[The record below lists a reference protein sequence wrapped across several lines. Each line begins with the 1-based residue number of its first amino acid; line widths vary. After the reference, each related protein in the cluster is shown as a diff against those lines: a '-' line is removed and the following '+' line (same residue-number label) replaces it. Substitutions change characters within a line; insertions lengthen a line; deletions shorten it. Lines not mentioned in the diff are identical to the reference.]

1 MRVLGIDHGQA
12 RIGLALSDP
21 TGLLASPLQVLE
33 RRRRLKQDLKV
44 IAKLVQEH
52 AVSAI
57 VVGMPFEMS
66 GEAGKKAS
74 EVRQFIRNLATHVS
88 VPIHEWDERLTT
100 VAADRAL
107 DTMEVR
113 GGRRKELVD
122 QMAAA
127 VILQG
132 YLDSQSG
139 PSDHEDWDA

>member
-1 MRVLGIDHGQA
+1 MRVMGIDHGQA

-33 RRRRLKQDLKV
+33 RRRRLKQDLKQ
-44 IAKLVQEH
+44 IAKLGEEH
-52 AVSAI
+52 GVSAI

-66 GEAGKKAS
+66 GEVGKKAK
-74 EVRQFIRNLATHVS
+74 EVRQFIRNLATHVE

-132 YLDSQSG
+132 YLDGQA
-139 PSDHEDWDA
+139 PPPEDEGWDA

>member
-12 RIGLALSDP
+12 RIGLALSDSM
-21 TGLLASPLQVLE
+21 GLVASPFEVLE
-33 RRRRLKQDLKV
+33 RRRRLKQDLKI
-44 IAKLVQEH
+44 IAKLVEEH

-66 GEAGKKAS
+66 GEAGKKAK
-74 EVRQFIRNLATHVS
+74 EVRQFIRNLANHVS

-107 DTMEVR
+107 DAMEVR
-113 GGRRKELVD
+113 GERRKELVD

-132 YLDSQSG
+132 YLDGQAGSSEG
-139 PSDHEDWDA
+139 EGGDA

>member
-1 MRVLGIDHGQA
+1 MRVMGIDHGQA

-21 TGLLASPLQVLE
+21 TGLLAAPLQVLE
-33 RRRRLKQDLKV
+33 RRRRLKQDLKQ
-44 IAKLVQEH
+44 IAKLVEEH
-52 AVSAI
+52 GVSAI

-66 GEAGKKAS
+66 GEVGKKAK
-74 EVRQFIRNLATHVS
+74 EVRQFIRNLATHVE

-132 YLDSQSG
+132 YLDGQA
-139 PSDHEDWDA
+139 PPPEDEGWDA

>member
-1 MRVLGIDHGQA
+1 MRVMGIDHGQA

-21 TGLLASPLQVLE
+21 TGLLAAPLQVLE
-33 RRRRLKQDLKV
+33 RRRRLKQDLKQ
-44 IAKLVQEH
+44 IAKLVEEH
-52 AVSAI
+52 GVSAI

-66 GEAGKKAS
+66 GEVGKQAK
-74 EVRQFIRNLATHVS
+74 EVRQFIRNLATHVE

-132 YLDSQSG
+132 YLDGQA
-139 PSDHEDWDA
+139 PPPEDEGWDA

>member
-21 TGLLASPLQVLE
+21 MGLLASPFQVLE

-44 IAKLVQEH
+44 IAGIVEEH
-52 AVSAI
+52 AVLAI

-66 GEAGKKAS
+66 GEAGKKAA
-74 EVRQFIRNLATHVS
+74 EVRQFIRNLKTHVS
-88 VPIHEWDERLTT
+88 VPVHEWDERLTT

-107 DTMEVR
+107 DTMKVR
-113 GGRRKELVD
+113 GKRRKELVD

-132 YLDSQSG
+132 YLDAQSG
-139 PSDHEDWDA
+139 PLDHEEWDA